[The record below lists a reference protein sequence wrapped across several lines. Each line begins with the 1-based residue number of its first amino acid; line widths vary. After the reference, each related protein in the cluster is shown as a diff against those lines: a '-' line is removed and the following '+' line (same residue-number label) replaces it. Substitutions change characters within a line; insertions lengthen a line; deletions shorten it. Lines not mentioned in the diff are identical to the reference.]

1 MSEVVYDFMFHMF
14 LQIWLTTFLILNK
27 LRREHI
33 IPSLKEKKKKQK
45 TMSIASSQWAN
56 PGPFFCSL

>member
-33 IPSLKEKKKKQK
+33 IPSLKEKKTK
-45 TMSIASSQWAN
+45 TKNNEHS
-56 PGPFFCSL
+56 